1 MYAGLI
7 DLKSQRIKPTSDDY
21 HWMMTNIEEIE
32 DKIIS
37 CVSTQS
43 LIAKQERK
51 IQEEELSKFFEIIR
65 SNKLNK

>member
-1 MYAGLI
+1 
-7 DLKSQRIKPTSDDY
+7 
-21 HWMMTNIEEIE
+21 MMTSIEEIE

-43 LIAKQERK
+43 LIAKEQRK
-51 IQEEELSKFFEIIR
+51 IQEEELNKFFEIIR